1 MSGFLDTYHR
11 RIDYMRISITDR
23 CDLSCVYC
31 TEQAVPCLAH
41 EEILRYEEIQRI
53 VQAAARLGV
62 KGLRITGGE
71 PLVKSNI
78 SKLIELLV
86 QVEGIDDIT
95 LTTNGTLLGKY
106 AEELK
111 AAGLKR
117 VNISLDTFKADI
129 FKEITGSDK
138 LKDVLDGIEA
148 AEKAGLTPVKIN
160 TVVVKGI
167 NDGEIL
173 DFARM
178 TASEGWNVRFI
189 EMMPLV
195 NPGNKGNK
203 MVSVREIMAA
213 IEGSLGELEPCLTTS
228 GRGPA
233 KYYKLPDAEGTIG
246 FIGPVT
252 ECFCATCNRFRIT
265 ADGRLR
271 PCLLEDDEID
281 IKGPLRNG
289 AGIDELEELMK
300 QAAALKRKKHRLNET
315 YTHGQRQM
323 WQIGG

>member
-11 RIDYMRISITDR
+11 RIDYIRISVTDR
-23 CDLSCVYC
+23 CDLSCIYC
-31 TEQAVPCLAH
+31 TEKEVPRLSH
-41 EEILRYEEIQRI
+41 NDIMRYEEIQRI

-62 KGLRITGGE
+62 KSLRITGGE
-71 PLVKSNI
+71 PLARPNI
-78 SKLIELLV
+78 GTLLELLV

-117 VNISLDTFKADI
+117 VNISLDTFKAD
-129 FKEITGSDK
+129 KYLQITGSDK

-148 AEKAGLTPVKIN
+148 AKKAHLTPVKIN
-160 TVVVKGI
+160 TVVMRGV
-167 NDGEIL
+167 NDDELL

-178 TASEGWNVRFI
+178 SAGEGWHVRFI
-189 EMMPLV
+189 ELMPLV
-195 NPGNKGNK
+195 SSGVEGNKL
-203 MVSVREIMAA
+203 VSVREMMAT
-213 IEGSLGELEPCLTTS
+213 IEESLGELEPCLTTS

-233 KYYKLPDAEGTIG
+233 KYYRLPNAEGTIG

-265 ADGRLR
+265 ADGGLR

-289 AGIDELEELMK
+289 AGIDELEKLMK
-300 QAAALKRKKHRLNET
+300 QAVVLKRERHRLNET